1 MKHHW
6 YLKSLF
12 NKLLTLVG
20 FLVFLFTLGVKNSLV
35 IFTCI
40 LMTLT
45 IFLKV
50 KYKKPYLE
58 LLFPLSS
65 GLLLLVMKLF
75 YWDQADFLQRA
86 NLLLLISLVFSLVL
100 TIRKY
105 RLFKKFLFFFN
116 RLSLKKRL
124 TGIFVFTEILF
135 IIASFILT
143 EKGVMLGGD
152 EPHYLVISH
161 SIAKDFD
168 LNVFNQYARDQ
179 YRDFID
185 VHLQH
190 HARVGKGFKVWYSYG
205 HLPGLSLTL
214 APFFLFKIPHPL
226 LYFLVRAYLGI
237 FGALLAV
244 LVYLFSLK
252 LWRNNSLAIFITAVF
267 TLTVPVFFYSIH
279 IFAELQAALLVLSS
293 LYLLLFSV
301 TSVSSVANNKKILLA
316 GFLMGISVFWGL
328 KYTIFIYLFSAGFF
342 IYFVLKKG
350 VGDPNPFTVSRMP
363 FFRSFISKVWRKNKV
378 SEGIRKKQAKR
389 AILFVL
395 FPLLFQI
402 LFFGYLYYAY
412 GNFNP
417 MSIYNGVM
425 TEEQIKEYRS
435 NMEEIPLQKR
445 VETLL
450 GIFFDQRD
458 GLLMYNPFYFFMFP
472 GLIFALKKYRKYWP
486 HLLVS
491 CAGFAFILFLGYST
505 VRPGYCPQAR
515 YLTPVAW
522 LLMLFTIIYYRE
534 SQNKFFKRIL
544 LYLPIYSIF
553 VVIYQVF
560 YPFTLY
566 QSVTHINLNR
576 PGLMFQ
582 QWSNIYFSLADI
594 LPSFAKVPGNFKYL
608 PNIIFLVLVV
618 ILTILALENK
628 MQQAPNKKFLGVQNP
643 FFKKGFGRRRQKVA
657 LNLGIIFVLIFFIA
671 VLFPRVPV
679 YNPILLA
686 KEGTV
691 PCKIYSVSDYP
702 TSAVERK
709 FELTGKK
716 RYSFTVSTFEPAPY
730 FVLEF
735 ENQGEK
741 GYEMVISD
749 FDTRV
754 ETVKLSPGVPQRVS
768 IKNPRYKR
776 FKGNCFYRFH
786 LKIEPFPSG
795 EPALYFQLYP
805 VLKVN

>member
-1 MKHHW
+1 MIKIKTDNGKRTKKEVPGKIFSIPFKMNHHW
-6 YLKSLF
+6 NLKSLF
-12 NKLLTLVG
+12 NKLLILVG
-20 FLVFLFTLGVKNSLV
+20 FHTFLFTLWLKNPLV
-35 IFTCI
+35 IITCV
-40 LMTLT
+40 LMILT
-45 IFLKV
+45 IFFKL

-65 GLLLLVMKLF
+65 GLLLFVMKLF
-75 YWDQADFLQRA
+75 YWDRADFMQRA

-105 RLFKKFLFFFN
+105 HLFKKFLFFFN

-143 EKGVMLGGD
+143 EKGVLLGGD
-152 EPHYLVISH
+152 EPHYLAISH

-185 VHLQH
+185 VRLQH

-214 APFFLFKIPHPL
+214 APFFIFKISHPL
-226 LYFLVRAYLGI
+226 LYFLIRAFLGI

-252 LWRNNSLAIFITAVF
+252 LWKNNSLAIFITAVF
-267 TLTVPVFFYSIH
+267 TFTAPVFFYSIH
-279 IFAELQAALLVLSS
+279 IFAELQATLLVLTS
-293 LYLLLFSV
+293 LYLLLFSSKN
-301 TSVSSVANNKKILLA
+301 TNFSPQRSQGSQRFFKILLA
-316 GFLMGISVFWGL
+316 GFLLGISVFWGL
-328 KYTIFIYLFSAGFF
+328 KYAIFIYLFSGGFF
-342 IYFVLKKG
+342 VYFV
-350 VGDPNPFTVSRMP
+350 
-363 FFRSFISKVWRKNKV
+363 I
-378 SEGIRKKQAKR
+378 KKQPKK

-412 GNFNP
+412 GNLNP

-425 TEEQIKEYRS
+425 TEEQITEYRS
-435 NMEEIPLQKR
+435 NMQEIPLQKR

-458 GLLMYNPFYFFMFP
+458 GLLLYNPFYLLVFP
-472 GLIFALKKYRKYWP
+472 GLILALKKYRIYWP

-515 YLTPVAW
+515 YLMPVAW

-534 SQNKFFKRIL
+534 AQNKFFKKIL
-544 LYLPIYSIF
+544 LYLPVYSIF

-566 QSVTHINLNR
+566 QSVTHINLSR

-582 QWSNIYFSLADI
+582 QWGNIYFSIPDI
-594 LPSFAKVPGNFKYL
+594 LPSFVKVTGNFKYL
-608 PNIIFLVLVV
+608 PNIIFLALVV
-618 ILTILALENK
+618 ILTFLALQSKTKQLSHE
-628 MQQAPNKKFLGVQNP
+628 KFLREGSRGGR
-643 FFKKGFGRRRQKVA
+643 FFQKESPPGILFGLV
-657 LNLGIIFVLIFFIA
+657 FI
-671 VLFPRVPV
+671 VFILFPRVPV
-679 YNPILLA
+679 YNPISLT
-686 KEGTV
+686 KEGAL
-691 PCKIYSVSDYP
+691 PCKIYGESDYP
-702 TSAVERK
+702 TSAEERK
-709 FELTGKK
+709 FELTGKE
-716 RYSFTVSTFEPAPY
+716 RYSFTVSTLEPVPY

-735 ENQGEK
+735 ENQGEQ
-741 GYEMVISD
+741 GYEIGISA
-749 FDTRV
+749 FDTQV
-754 ETVKLSPGVPQRVS
+754 EKARISSGNTQRVS

-776 FKGNCFYRFH
+776 FKSNCFYRFH
-786 LKIEPFPSG
+786 LKIEPSPSG
-795 EPALYFQLYP
+795 KPSLYFQLYP
-805 VLKVN
+805 VSKIN

>member
-12 NKLLTLVG
+12 TKLLTLAG
-20 FLVFLFTLGVKNSLV
+20 FLTFLFNLGVMNSLV
-35 IFTCI
+35 IITCV
-40 LMTLT
+40 LVAFT
-45 IFLKV
+45 IFFKLR
-50 KYKKPYLE
+50 YKKPYWE

-65 GLLLLVMKLF
+65 GLLLFVMKLF
-75 YWDQADFLQRA
+75 YWDQADFMQRA
-86 NLLLLISLVFSLVL
+86 NLLLLISLIFSLVL

-105 RLFKKFLFFFN
+105 RLLKKFLFFFN

-143 EKGVMLGGD
+143 EKGVLLGGD

-214 APFFLFKIPHPL
+214 APFFIFKIPHPL
-226 LYFLVRAYLGI
+226 LYFLIRAYLGI

-252 LWRNNSLAIFITAVF
+252 LWKNKSLAIFITAVF

-279 IFAELQAALLVLSS
+279 IFAELQAALLVLTA
-293 LYLLLFSV
+293 LYLLLSSSKDTNFSPQR
-301 TSVSSVANNKKILLA
+301 SQRSQSFFKILLA
-316 GFLMGISVFWGL
+316 GFLLGISVFWGL
-328 KYTIFIYLFSAGFF
+328 KYAIFIYLFSAGFF
-342 IYFVLKKG
+342 IYFIV
-350 VGDPNPFTVSRMP
+350 
-363 FFRSFISKVWRKNKV
+363 
-378 SEGIRKKQAKR
+378 KKQAKR

-458 GLLMYNPFYFFMFP
+458 GLLLYNPFYFFVFP
-472 GLIFALKKYRKYWP
+472 GLILALKKYRKYWP

-594 LPSFAKVPGNFKYL
+594 LPSFVKVPGNFKYL

-618 ILTILALENK
+618 ILTLLALQSK
-628 MQQAPNKKFLGVQNP
+628 TKQPYNKKFLRGGARQAQSAERKANNTINAMRHAP
-643 FFKKGFGRRRQKVA
+643 CAMRIPPGRRRQKKGTG
-657 LNLGIIFVLIFFIA
+657 LGIFFGLIFIVFI
-671 VLFPRVPV
+671 LFPRVPV
-679 YNPILLA
+679 YNPILLT

-691 PCKIYSVSDYP
+691 PCKIYGESDYP
-702 TSAVERK
+702 TSTAERK
-709 FELTGKK
+709 FELTGKG
-716 RYSFTVSTFEPAPY
+716 RYSFTVSTFEPAPF

-735 ENQGEK
+735 ENQGER
-741 GYEMVISD
+741 GYEIVISS
-749 FDTRV
+749 FDTQV
-754 ETVKLSPGVPQRVS
+754 EKVRISSGNTERIS

-776 FKGNCFYRFH
+776 FRSNCFYRFH
-786 LKIEPFPSG
+786 LKIEPSPSSK
-795 EPALYFQLYP
+795 PSLYFQLYP

>member
-1 MKHHW
+1 MKKHPDI
-6 YLKSLF
+6 KSVF
-12 NKLLTLVG
+12 NKLLTLAG
-20 FLVFLFTLGVKNSLV
+20 FLTFLFTLGVMNPLV
-35 IFTCI
+35 IITCVLVALI
-40 LMTLT
+40 L
-45 IFLKV
+45 FFNV
-50 KYKKPYLE
+50 KYKRPYLE
-58 LLFPLSS
+58 LLFPISS
-65 GLLLLVMKLF
+65 GLLLFVMRLF
-75 YWDQADFLQRA
+75 YWDQADFVQRA

-116 RLSLKKRL
+116 RLPLKKRL

-143 EKGVMLGGD
+143 EKGVLLGGD
-152 EPHYLVISH
+152 EPHYLAISH
-161 SIAKDFD
+161 SIAKDLD
-168 LNVFNQYARDQ
+168 LNVFNQYARDE

-214 APFFLFKIPHPL
+214 APFFIFKIPHPL
-226 LYFLVRAYLGI
+226 LYFLIRAFLGI

-252 LWRNNSLAIFITAVF
+252 LWKNNSLAIFITAVF
-267 TLTVPVFFYSIH
+267 TFTAPVFFYSIH
-279 IFAELQAALLVLSS
+279 IFAELQAALLVLTA
-293 LYLLLFSV
+293 LYLLLFSSRN
-301 TSVSSVANNKKILLA
+301 TNFSPQRSQRSQSFFKILLA
-316 GFLMGISVFWGL
+316 GFLLGISVFWGL
-328 KYTIFIYLFSAGFF
+328 KYAIFIYLFSGGFF
-342 IYFVLKKG
+342 IYFVITRQSKK
-350 VGDPNPFTVSRMP
+350 
-363 FFRSFISKVWRKNKV
+363 
-378 SEGIRKKQAKR
+378 

-425 TEEQIKEYRS
+425 SEAQINEYRS

-450 GIFFDQRD
+450 GTFFDQRD
-458 GLLMYNPFYFFMFP
+458 GLLLYNPFYFFVFP
-472 GLIFALKKYRKYWP
+472 GLILALKKYRKYWP

-515 YLTPVAW
+515 YLTPVTW

-534 SQNKFFKRIL
+534 TQNKFFKRVL

-582 QWSNIYFSLADI
+582 QWSNIYFSIPDI
-594 LPSFAKVPGNFKYL
+594 LPSFVKVPGNFKYL
-608 PNIIFLVLVV
+608 PNIIFLVLVI
-618 ILTILALENK
+618 ILTLLALQPQTKQPSNE
-628 MQQAPNKKFLGVQNP
+628 KFLREGSRGGR
-643 FFKKGFGRRRQKVA
+643 FFQKKSPPGILFG
-657 LNLGIIFVLIFFIA
+657 LIFIVF

-686 KEGTV
+686 KEGAV
-691 PCKIYSVSDYP
+691 PCKIYGESDYP

-709 FELTGKK
+709 FELTGKE
-716 RYSFTVSTFEPAPY
+716 RYSFTVSTFEPASY

-735 ENQGEK
+735 ENQGEQ
-741 GYEMVISD
+741 GYEMVISN
-749 FDTRV
+749 FDTQV
-754 ETVKLSPGVPQRVS
+754 ETVKLSPGAPRRVF

-776 FKGNCFYRFH
+776 FKSNCFYRFH
-786 LKIEPFPSG
+786 LRVKPSPPG
-795 EPALYFQLYP
+795 KPSLYFQLYP

>member
-1 MKHHW
+1 MKQNMNF
-6 YLKSLF
+6 KSLF
-12 NKLLTLVG
+12 NKLLTLAG
-20 FLVFLFTLGVKNSLV
+20 FLAFLFTLGVMNTLV
-35 IFTCI
+35 IITCV
-40 LMTLT
+40 LMVLT
-45 IFLKV
+45 IFFNV
-50 KYKKPYLE
+50 KYKKSYWE
-58 LLFPLSS
+58 LLFPVTS
-65 GLLLLVMKLF
+65 GLLLFVMKLF
-75 YWDQADFLQRA
+75 YWDQADFVQRA

-143 EKGVMLGGD
+143 EKGVWLGGD

-214 APFFLFKIPHPL
+214 APFFIFTIPHPL
-226 LYFLVRAYLGI
+226 LYFLIRAFLGI

-252 LWRNNSLAIFITAVF
+252 LWKNNSLAIFITVVF

-279 IFAELQAALLVLSS
+279 IFAELQAALLVLTS
-293 LYLLLFSV
+293 LYLLLFSSKN
-301 TSVSSVANNKKILLA
+301 TNFSPQRSQRLQSFFKILLA
-316 GFLMGISVFWGL
+316 GFLLGISVFWGL
-328 KYTIFIYLFSAGFF
+328 KYAIFIYLFSAGFF
-342 IYFVLKKG
+342 IYFV
-350 VGDPNPFTVSRMP
+350 
-363 FFRSFISKVWRKNKV
+363 I
-378 SEGIRKKQAKR
+378 KKQPKQ

-395 FPLLFQI
+395 FPFLFQI

-435 NMEEIPLQKR
+435 NMEEISLQKR

-458 GLLMYNPFYFFMFP
+458 GLLLYNPFYFFMFP
-472 GLIFALKKYRKYWP
+472 GLILALKKYRKYWP

-491 CAGFAFILFLGYST
+491 GAGFAFILFLGYST

-515 YLTPVAW
+515 YLTSVAW
-522 LLMLFTIIYYRE
+522 LLMLFSIIYYRE
-534 SQNKFFKRIL
+534 TQNKFFKKIL

-594 LPSFAKVPGNFKYL
+594 LPSFVKLAGNFKYL

-618 ILTILALENK
+618 ILTFLALQSKTKQLSNE
-628 MQQAPNKKFLGVQNP
+628 KFLREGSRGGR
-643 FFKKGFGRRRQKVA
+643 FFQKESPPGISFGFV
-657 LNLGIIFVLIFFIA
+657 FILF

-679 YNPILLA
+679 YNPISLT
-686 KEGTV
+686 KEGAL
-691 PCKIYSVSDYP
+691 PCKIYGESDYP
-702 TSAVERK
+702 TSVEERK
-709 FELTGKK
+709 FELTGKG
-716 RYSFTVSTFEPAPY
+716 RYSFTVSTLEPVPY

-735 ENQGEK
+735 ENQGEQ
-741 GYEMVISD
+741 GYEIGISA
-749 FDTRV
+749 FDTQV
-754 ETVKLSPGVPQRVS
+754 EKARISSGNTQRVF
-768 IKNPRYKR
+768 IKNLRYKK

-786 LKIEPFPSG
+786 LKIKPTPPG
-795 EPALYFQLYP
+795 KPPLYFQLYP
-805 VLKVN
+805 VLKGT